1 VSKLSDGQ
9 QDVLKGLWRKLQF
22 RAPLD
27 EADRSAF
34 LSLPCRVQKVEPSI
48 YLVREGDRPDHSC
61 VLLNGFAV
69 RHKVTEGGDR
79 QIMSFH
85 IDGDFLDLEG
95 SLLNIADHNIQT
107 LTRCE
112 VAFIPRSAMR
122 ELISSHPRIAMA
134 LWVDTL
140 IDASIYRE
148 WVVNVGKREGFQRVA
163 HLLCEFG
170 RRLEVAGLA
179 TSRGYDLPMTQEQLA
194 DATGMS
200 LVHLNRVLKRLT
212 ADHLIKRK
220 RRFVSIPDWER
231 LRSVAGFSE
240 LYLHLD
246 QVARGNRPDRA
257 L

>member
-1 VSKLSDGQ
+1 LSDSQ
-9 QDVLKGLWRKLQF
+9 IFTGLLRKLET

-27 EADRSAF
+27 EADRSAV
-34 LSLPCRVQKVEPSI
+34 LSLPARVQKVEPNL
-48 YLVREGDRPDHSC
+48 YLVRQGDRPDHSC
-61 VLLNGFAV
+61 VILEGFAI
-69 RHKVTEGGDR
+69 RHKTTEAGER
-79 QIMSFH
+79 QIISFH
-85 IDGDFLDLEG
+85 LDGDFLDLEA
-95 SLLNIADHNIQT
+95 SLLNVADHNVQT

-112 VAFIPRSAMR
+112 VAFVPRSTMR
-122 ELISSHPRIAMA
+122 DIIMSHPKLGLA

-200 LVHLNRVLKRLT
+200 LVHVNRVLKRLS
-212 ADHLIKRK
+212 AEHLIKRN
-220 RRFVSIPDWER
+220 RRFISIPDWER

-246 QVARGNRPDRA
+246 QVVRESRPDRS

>member
-1 VSKLSDGQ
+1 MDNSQ
-9 QDVLKGLWRKLQF
+9 HDVLAGLLRKLEL

-27 EADRSAF
+27 EADRCAV
-34 LSLPCRVQKVEPSI
+34 LALPSRVQKVEPSV

-61 VLLNGFAV
+61 VLLRGFAL
-69 RHKVTEGGDR
+69 RHKVTEAGER
-79 QIMSFH
+79 QIICFH
-85 IDGDFLDLEG
+85 LDGDFLDLEA
-95 SLLNIADHNIQT
+95 SLLNIADHNVQT
-107 LTRCE
+107 LSRCE

-122 ELISSHPRIAMA
+122 ELISSRPKVGMA

-179 TSRGYDLPMTQEQLA
+179 TSRAYDLPMTQEQLA

-200 LVHLNRVLKRLT
+200 LVHVNRVLKRLS
-212 ADHLIKRK
+212 AEHLIKRK
-220 RRFVSIPDWER
+220 KRFVSIPDWER

-246 QVARGNRPDRA
+246 QVVRGSRPDRS

>member
-1 VSKLSDGQ
+1 MSDSQYGIFAA
-9 QDVLKGLWRKLQF
+9 LLRKLEL
-22 RAPLD
+22 RAPL
-27 EADRSAF
+27 EERDRKAV
-34 LSLPCRVQKVEPSI
+34 LALPSRIQTIEPNI

-61 VLLNGFAV
+61 VLLRGFAL
-69 RHKVTEGGDR
+69 RHKATEAGER
-79 QIMSFH
+79 QIISFH
-85 IDGDFLDLEG
+85 LDGDFLDLEG
-95 SLLNIADHNIQT
+95 SLLNIADHNVQT

-112 VAFIPRSAMR
+112 IAFIPRSAMR
-122 ELISSHPRIAMA
+122 DLIASHAKVGMA

-179 TSRGYDLPMTQEQLA
+179 TTRGYDLPMTQEQLA

-200 LVHLNRVLKRLT
+200 LVHVNRVLKKL
-212 ADHLIKRK
+212 AEMNLIERK
-220 RRFVSIPDWER
+220 KRFVSIPDWER

-246 QVARGNRPDRA
+246 QVARGNRADRA